1 MNYTIKVPDEFN
13 TALGKVFGS
22 ESNPNEA
29 IQAYL
34 DTHIK
39 AFLVDILEENPE
51 VKAAKQVYE
60 AKVAEK
66 TAAINVAGK

>member
-1 MNYTIKVPDEFN
+1 MNYTVKVPDEFN

-39 AFLVDILEENPE
+39 AFLVDVIQQDPE
-51 VKAAKQVYE
+51 VIAAKQAYE
-60 AKVAEK
+60 DKVAEK
-66 TAAINVAGK
+66 TAAINVK